1 MNAQPVI
8 YFQAI
13 PSAFA
18 VKRIGLEST
27 SAQSEH
33 GQLDGLLALDPQAIS
48 AVYDRY
54 FPMVFRFVRYRLGD
68 ETQAEDVT
76 GDVFV
81 RLLEAVRARRGP
93 KSDVKAWLFGTAS
106 HAVNDVLRR
115 AYRQPAGELS
125 DDLVDALPL
134 PPEAAEGRESSRA
147 LGRALARLTPDQQ
160 NVLALRFGQGL
171 SLEETASLMKKK
183 TNAVKQLQLRA
194 LAALQ
199 RAMAEAAY
207 G

>member
-1 MNAQPVI
+1 MTAQPVI

-13 PSAFA
+13 PSAF
-18 VKRIGLEST
+18 VLHRIGLEST

-33 GQLDGLLALDPQAIS
+33 DELDGLRALDPQAIS

-54 FPMVFRFVRYRLGD
+54 FPTIFRFVRYRLGD
-68 ETQAEDVT
+68 ETQAEDIAS
-76 GDVFV
+76 DVFV
-81 RLLEAVRARRGP
+81 RLLEAVRAQRGP
-93 KSDVKAWLFGTAS
+93 RSDLRGWLFGTAS
-106 HAVNDVLRR
+106 HAVNDALRR
-115 AYRQPAGELS
+115 NYRQPTGDLAEELA
-125 DDLVDALPL
+125 DHLPQ

-147 LGRALARLTPDQQ
+147 LRQALAGLTPDQQ
-160 NVLALRFGQGL
+160 DVVALRFGQGL
-171 SLEETASLMKKK
+171 SLEETAALMKKK

-194 LAALQ
+194 LAALK